1 MEENQ
6 EIIIKTI
13 GNKKYEEEIQVL
25 KKMKAIEDKK
35 GLFKYIQGNVDERG
49 DELRNAD
56 LDNGFGT

>member
-35 GLFKYIQGNVDERG
+35 VFSNIFK
-49 DELRNAD
+49 AM
-56 LDNGFGT
+56 